1 MGGKSP
7 NSIITD
13 GDMAMRNAIKRV
25 FSRVHHR
32 LCAWHLIRNA
42 TSNVKNP
49 KFVSRFRQCMMGDY
63 DIAEFNRKWVQLISD
78 FGLEDNNWV
87 KDLYEK

>member
-13 GDMAMRNAIKRV
+13 GDMATINAIKRV
-25 FSRVHHR
+25 LCRSRHKI
-32 LCAWHLIRNA
+32 CAWHLLRNA

-49 KFVSRFRQCMMGDY
+49 KFVSRFKQCMLGDY
-63 DIAEFNRKWVQLISD
+63 DIAEFDQKWAQLVSD
-78 FGLEDNNWV
+78 FGLEENNWI
-87 KDLYEK
+87 KEL